1 MAPHDRHDGA
11 AEEQPLLANQTQQHR
26 RRANSIT
33 SSDLSTTSTTTSP
46 TIRLSRLRSLA
57 ICLSMFTLIFIIPCN
72 VTLMTTIQ
80 SAVTASLPALPSW
93 VSWYTSAYLI
103 AVTAVMP
110 LAGRLSQIFTARV
123 YVLGSILVQCVG
135 LLIISLS
142 QSFGMFIFG
151 RVVCGIGA
159 AAVTP
164 VAFLLVTELTDR
176 KNRGVFFGCINTAF
190 TSGVACGAIF
200 AGLLEPVAGWRAVF
214 WVQVPI
220 CLGAAGV
227 AFLSIPRADEGGLKG
242 ADGDGSGGEKSS
254 VREGLARLDYFG
266 ILTLISGV
274 CLLLYALSSPHV
286 TPTPI
291 ILAVLDLSLFV
302 AVEAYWAAEPIIPPS
317 VLRHRGNLLT
327 GLATVGLMAAR
338 WSVLFYT
345 PLYGIA
351 VRDFAPA
358 KAGVL
363 LIPTDVGFAAGG
375 IVVGW
380 LHIRSNKSYYLPSL
394 ITFVLFAATQFT
406 LSRLST
412 TDSSLSTSYLPTSFF
427 NGFCA
432 GVLLNYTLA
441 HVLFLTPAEAH
452 VVVIPFIAMLRS
464 LAGSFGSAI
473 AGGIFLR
480 TLSASLRQGFDQ
492 IQPILGNDWTKER
505 KRELIGRLI
514 GSPNLVYKLLRGGDG
529 DVTPREGRVLFEVAL
544 QGYID
549 AFRTMFMWGSVI
561 ALVMAA
567 VQAGTG
573 WRGAQGQEAEED
585 MKGDGEE
592 EEQQLLGNGQIGG
605 AASTD
610 SGAARP
616 RS

>member
-1 MAPHDRHDGA
+1 
-11 AEEQPLLANQTQQHR
+11 
-26 RRANSIT
+26 
-33 SSDLSTTSTTTSP
+33 
-46 TIRLSRLRSLA
+46 
-57 ICLSMFTLIFIIPCN
+57 
-72 VTLMTTIQ
+72 
-80 SAVTASLPALPSW
+80 
-93 VSWYTSAYLI
+93 
-103 AVTAVMP
+103 
-110 LAGRLSQIFTARV
+110 
-123 YVLGSILVQCVG
+123 VQCVG
-135 LLIISLS
+135 LLIIAASE
-142 QSFGMFIFG
+142 SFGTFIFG
-151 RVVCGIGA
+151 RVVCGVGA

-200 AGLLEPVAGWRAVF
+200 AGLLEPIAGWRSVF
-214 WVQVPI
+214 WVQIPI
-220 CLGAAGV
+220 CLVAAVV
-227 AFLSIPRADEGGLKG
+227 AFLSIPRPDEGVLKG
-242 ADGDGSGGEKSS
+242 ADHSSATGAGESS
-254 VREGLARLDYFG
+254 IREGLARLDYFG

-274 CLLLYALSSPHV
+274 CLLLYALSSPHI

-394 ITFVLFAATQFT
+394 VTFVLFAATQLT

-412 TDSSLSTSYLPTSFF
+412 TDSSLSTSYLPTSFL

-432 GVLLNYTLA
+432 GALLNYTLA

-473 AGGIFLR
+473 AGGVFLR
-480 TLSASLRQGFDQ
+480 SLTSSLREGFDD
-492 IQPILGNDWTKER
+492 IQPILGDSWTRER
-505 KRELIGRLI
+505 KQELIGRLV
-514 GSPNLVYKLLRGGDG
+514 GSPNLVYKLLRGEDEGE
-529 DVTPREGRVLFEVAL
+529 TPREGRVLFEVAL

-549 AFRTMFMWGSVI
+549 AFRTMFMWGSVL
-561 ALVMAA
+561 ALVMAV

-573 WRGAQGQEAEED
+573 WRGAEGNNRD
-585 MKGDGEE
+585 RDVKGDGGE
-592 EEQQLLGNGQIGG
+592 EEQLGGNGYAEGG
-605 AASTD
+605 AAVSDDDQT
-610 SGAARP
+610 RR